1 MRIGVGIGTIPID
14 PSPASTS
21 LVAFPMARIVTFIW
35 HAVLVVAISWVP
47 ASVQAA
53 EPSSR
58 SSHIW
63 QQILTEAEG
72 LGLPTLFLQAVPS
85 DFVTFEFDDLHAF
98 AAEYHLG
105 EHRMVLNRA
114 LSFNTAGGTLRSL
127 KRLTHGEIETLYHEL
142 FHAYMDYLTT
152 QEGKGQPEPLLVFAR
167 QQQECR
173 YSAVV
178 ITPVVQR
185 RSHTEER
192 FLSERES
199 WEALNEAWAVFVGW
213 AVWNQLGLGDGL
225 GHSIQQPGESRT
237 RWLKRLGDVDREGTL
252 RGYYEPEDP
261 TERAITRKRF
271 LASGSRVSAREVE
284 RLLSDALGFSAEF
297 VQQAVA
303 VLEGD
308 KAGRY
313 FPNVCK
319 KNSDITH

>member
-1 MRIGVGIGTIPID
+1 MTPID
-14 PSPASTS
+14 PSQVSGSPS
-21 LVAFPMARIVTFIW
+21 AFPLARIVKFTC
-35 HAVLVVAISWVP
+35 AALLVTATGWIP
-47 ASVQAA
+47 TDVQAGDA
-53 EPSSR
+53 LSR
-58 SSHIW
+58 PSHIW
-63 QQILTEAEG
+63 KQIMTEAEA

-114 LSFNTAGGTLRSL
+114 LSFNTAGGTLRAL

-142 FHAYMDYLTT
+142 FHAYMDYLMTR
-152 QEGKGQPEPLLVFAR
+152 EAVGHSDPLLLFAR

-173 YSAVV
+173 YSVV
-178 ITPVVQR
+178 LITPVVQR

-213 AVWNQLGLGDGL
+213 AVWNQLGVGEGM
-225 GHSIQQPGESRT
+225 GYSIKEPGKSRT
-237 RWLKRLGDVDREGTL
+237 VWLRRLGEVDHEGTL

-271 LASGSRVSAREVE
+271 LAPSSRVSAREIE
-284 RLLSDALGFSAEF
+284 RLMSEALGFSADF

-303 VLEGD
+303 VLQNDGPD
-308 KAGRY
+308 RS
-313 FPNVCK
+313 FPQGCQ
-319 KNSDITH
+319 